1 MEQIPGLDR
10 IAAASAI
17 RSAKPACDTSSKVG
31 FRAGADDVHPAFHQA
46 IDERADDFGSI
57 HGFAVARAHVPG
69 EAIKIL
75 NLPIEEDDRDLGPC
89 LAVNRRAAGTRLPR
103 RTHGR
108 ALPMRP
114 FACTGQSDANYTC
127 RLLVAQ
133 TQQ

>member
-1 MEQIPGLDR
+1 MEQIPGLDK

-17 RSAKPACDTSSKVG
+17 RSAKPACDPSSKIG
-31 FRAGADDVHPAFHQA
+31 FRAGGDDVHPAFYQA

-57 HGFAVARAHVPG
+57 HGFAIARTHVSR

-89 LAVNRRAAGTRLPR
+89 LAVNRRPAGTRLPR
-103 RTHGR
+103 RTHRR
-108 ALPMRP
+108 ARPRRP